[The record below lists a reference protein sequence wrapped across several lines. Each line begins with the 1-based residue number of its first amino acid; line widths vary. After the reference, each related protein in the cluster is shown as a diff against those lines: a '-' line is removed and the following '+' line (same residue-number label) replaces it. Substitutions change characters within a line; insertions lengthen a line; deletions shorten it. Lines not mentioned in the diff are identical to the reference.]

1 MGAQVYFD
9 RITVTGSEDILM
21 AAVLAKGETV
31 IRNAAR
37 EPEVTDLADLLIKM
51 GAKIEGAGT
60 STIRIQGVEILHGAR
75 HRIIPDRIEAAT
87 FIIAGALTG
96 GDLLVSGCVPKHQ
109 GALLDKLVECG
120 VKLKL
125 GPDSVR
131 VMGDSS
137 SLRGADISTEEY
149 PGFPTDTQ
157 AQFMALATQAEGNS
171 VIAEN
176 IFENRFMHVQEL
188 VRLGANIK
196 VEGRRAIVRG
206 K

>member
-37 EPEVTDLADLLIKM
+37 EPEVVDLADMLIKM

-60 STIRIQGVEILHGAR
+60 SVIRIQGVDKLHGAR

-96 GDLLVSGCVPKHQ
+96 GDLLVSGCDPKHQ
-109 GALLDKLVECG
+109 GALLDKL
-120 VKLKL
+120 
-125 GPDSVR
+125 
-131 VMGDSS
+131 
-137 SLRGADISTEEY
+137 EE
-149 PGFPTDTQ
+149 
-157 AQFMALATQAEGNS
+157 S
-171 VIAEN
+171 
-176 IFENRFMHVQEL
+176 
-188 VRLGANIK
+188 
-196 VEGRRAIVRG
+196 
-206 K
+206 